1 MKTNRRKKTARP
13 NTIQLETFL
22 RIPGS
27 FMIVTVEGLPSN
39 IKWRYEI
46 NVSKIK
52 YHPIW
57 MDSYMGY
64 KEQTR
69 SGDAKFF
76 YFRSSKYIISLNER
90 PSSWLMVVCDGTI
103 K

>member
-1 MKTNRRKKTARP
+1 MKTNRKEIARP

-22 RIPGS
+22 CIPGS
-27 FMIVTVEGLPSN
+27 FMIVSIEGLPSN

-57 MDSYMGY
+57 MDMAIWVT
-64 KEQTR
+64 K
-69 SGDAKFF
+69 
-76 YFRSSKYIISLNER
+76 SKREGVMRISFTLDHQNT
-90 PSSWLMVVCDGTI
+90 LYL
-103 K
+103 

>member
-1 MKTNRRKKTARP
+1 MKTNRKEIARP

-22 RIPGS
+22 CIPGS
-27 FMIVTVEGLPSN
+27 FMIVSIEGLPSN

-52 YHPIW
+52 YHPNW
-57 MDSYMGY
+57 MDGYMGY

-69 SGDAKFF
+69 RGDANFL
-76 YFRSSKYIISLNER
+76 YFRSSKYIISLIER
-90 PSSWLMVVCDGTI
+90 QSSWLMVVCDGTI